1 MRTLSALILLAAI
14 VNAGNAQGFDG
25 GAGAAGKPSAPA
37 MKPIDAPRKS
47 AEVKGS
53 RIHSAE
59 ILGATSVDIDLGP
72 SPPVGSSRILE
83 RAEIERAYET
93 ANATMPKKLPAS
105 VRVTRK
111 TRRFSAGEV
120 ANLVRTALAD
130 KPIARGGALQN
141 VRASGVEVPADF
153 DHVTVELAQLPRRAG
168 VVSVTANVAFLAE
181 DGSTLFKT
189 IMPVEIALPPEA
201 AHADITRGQPIT
213 LVVRHGLVEVA
224 IGGVAGADADV
235 GSIMQVTLKSS
246 GRVLRARA
254 IDKDHA
260 IVLEDS

>member
-1 MRTLSALILLAAI
+1 MRTLAALILLAAI

-25 GAGAAGKPSAPA
+25 GVGKPAAPA
-37 MKPIDAPRKS
+37 MKPVDAPSKS
-47 AEVKGS
+47 AEVKGA
-53 RIHSAE
+53 RIHTAE
-59 ILGATSVDIDLGP
+59 ILGATNCVDIDLGP
-72 SPPVGSSRILE
+72 SPPVGAARVIE

-93 ANATMPKKLPAS
+93 ANTTMPKKLPAS

-111 TRRFSAGEV
+111 TRRFSPGEV
-120 ANLVRTALAD
+120 ANLVRSALAD
-130 KPIARGGALQN
+130 TPIARGGSLQN

-168 VVSVTANVAFLAE
+168 IVSVTANVAFVAE
-181 DGSTLFKT
+181 DGTSLFKT
-189 IMPVEIALPPEA
+189 IMPIEIALPPEA
-201 AHADITRGQPIT
+201 AHADIARGQPIT
-213 LVVRHGLVEVA
+213 LIVRRGLVEVS

-235 GSIMQVTLKSS
+235 GQIMQVTLKAT

-260 IVLEDS
+260 VALEDS